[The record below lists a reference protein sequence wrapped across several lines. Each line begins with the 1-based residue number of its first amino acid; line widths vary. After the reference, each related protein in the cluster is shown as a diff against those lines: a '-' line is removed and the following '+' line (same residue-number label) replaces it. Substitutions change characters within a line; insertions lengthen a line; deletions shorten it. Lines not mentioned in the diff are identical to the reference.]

1 MNRLKLSRVAQP
13 QSAPPRAKNISMRI
27 VSLLPSATEILYAL
41 GVGDEVVGVTHEC
54 DFPPEAARKPALI
67 KPRVDPTA
75 APAEID
81 RQVSELVARG
91 ESIYAVDGDLLAS
104 LAPDLIVT
112 QDLCHVCAASPDDLA
127 TALSRFSRPPRV
139 LTLTPHSLDDVWQ
152 DIIRAGEATDTLPR
166 AESLA
171 ADLKAR
177 VQAVASITAS
187 TDAEVFSAARTAAS
201 TTASAAPQTVAQFTV
216 RPRVACLEWLD
227 PLYVGGHWVPE
238 MVAIAGGE
246 DVLGRAGHPSFKV
259 TADDVAQ
266 SNADIILVML
276 CGYNAKRNAA
286 EFQYAKIPSSWQ
298 NLPAIRNRRIFAVD
312 ANSHFSRPGPR
323 LADGVEL
330 LAHLFNPQRPQPH
343 LPAATYV
350 EL

>member
-1 MNRLKLSRVAQP
+1 
-13 QSAPPRAKNISMRI
+13 MRI

-41 GVGDEVVGVTHEC
+41 GVGDQVVGITHEC
-54 DFPPEAARKPALI
+54 DFPPEAAGKPTLI

-81 RQVSELVARG
+81 RQVSELIARG
-91 ESIYAVDGDLLAS
+91 ESIYAVDADLLAS

-152 DIIRAGEATDTLPR
+152 DIIRAGEATNTRPR

-171 ADLKAR
+171 AELKAR
-177 VQAVASITAS
+177 VLAVASITAS
-187 TDAEVFSAARTAAS
+187 ADAHAFSAARAAAS
-201 TTASAAPQTVAQFTV
+201 TTAKAPAQSAV

-259 TADDVAQ
+259 SADDVAQ
-266 SNADIILVML
+266 SNADVIVVML
-276 CGYNAKRNAA
+276 CGYNAKRNAQ
-286 EFQYAKIPSSWQ
+286 EFNTTNIPQNWQ

-350 EL
+350 KL